1 MKYIITNNL
10 CIPKYNKDGKIIR
23 KSRSFICRNR
33 SLSIQ
38 SINLI
43 KKYWKDIGIDFKKQ
57 QIDLHGIFDNTG
69 NPIILEV
76 GFGDGSS
83 LINSALMY
91 KNYNILGVEVY
102 IPSISKI
109 IHKLF
114 VEREYINNIK
124 VILHDVIEVLQ
135 YMIRNSSIHIIQ
147 FFFPDPW
154 VKLRHHKRRILNI
167 SVIHLVCTKL
177 VPGGILHIIT
187 DCKAYYHS
195 ILDITNGIKGLKN
208 ISEFYCLSYYSGF
221 LSTRFAK
228 KAILKNNK
236 IYNLVFICVK

>member
-1 MKYIITNNL
+1 MTNNL
-10 CIPKYNKDGKIIR
+10 CIPQYNKDGNIIR
-23 KSRSFICRNR
+23 TSRSFICRNR
-33 SLSIQ
+33 SLSRQ

-43 KKYWKDIGIDFKKQ
+43 KTYWKDIGIDFKKKK
-57 QIDLHGIFDNTG
+57 IDCSSMFDNVD

-102 IPSISKI
+102 IPSIPKI

-114 VEREYINNIK
+114 LEGKCINNIK
-124 VILHDVIEVLQ
+124 VILHDVVEVLQ
-135 YMIRNSSIHIIQ
+135 YMICNNSIHIIQ

-167 SVIHLVCTKL
+167 SVINLVCTKL

-187 DCKAYYHS
+187 DCKSYYHS
-195 ILDITNGIKGLKN
+195 IVDITNGIQNLKN

-221 LSTRFAK
+221 LSTRFAQ
-228 KAILKNNK
+228 KALLKNNK
-236 IYNLVFICVK
+236 IYNLIFICVK